1 MTRRSV
7 AAQLT
12 ALETRKRAGVRN
24 FVVGMSDPPTA
35 EELEALALAE
45 AEGLPFM
52 IMPPVCA
59 TVEEWLAQVKVDGL
73 TA

>member
-7 AAQLT
+7 AARLT

-45 AEGLPFM
+45 AEGLPFRPLPEWSLHCVGAFPSRRA
-52 IMPPVCA
+52 PPA
-59 TVEEWLAQVKVDGL
+59 R
-73 TA
+73 